1 MADNCIHL
9 RELQI
14 SERKL
19 RFLEWASTD
28 PTDSNSQM
36 SQDSI
41 PLFLG
46 ADVLSGCSIAV
57 SNLPR
62 MHAKFSRQGLAV
74 KVNFPTPLRLQGVH
88 GSARGVWFYSIQ
100 GLFRVCFEYY
110 NREEQLECLTK
121 LCSTWKM
128 RFSDPPLKQEI
139 EFGFQS
145 SPSNCLATPGRSRE
159 TTLAETSDSNE
170 NFKLSES
177 LCTQTVE
184 TSSLNSNLDSTCL
197 RMDNNYFI
205 TQNGRQYFEEIVRV
219 SKNEDQCEFNSL
231 LETTTRILKEF
242 EVQKSQKQNRLS
254 RVLLAISKCLGEEF
268 HKLQPE
274 INERVTEFKK
284 KHITSIDNLPPSSS
298 LVKELFPE
306 CMRVLLLSWMGSDN
320 RQNINSIIQ
329 VILELVNTSLVSGVA
344 HVLFSRLIRTDTV

>member
-9 RELQI
+9 REVQI

-28 PTDSNSQM
+28 PTDSNSQI

-110 NREEQLECLTK
+110 NREEQLECLK
-121 LCSTWKM
+121 QLCTTWKL
-128 RFSDPPLKQEI
+128 RFSDPPLQQEI
-139 EFGFQS
+139 EIGFQN
-145 SPSNCLATPGRSRE
+145 SPSKCLATPELSGESS
-159 TTLAETSDSNE
+159 LAETSESNDSFN
-170 NFKLSES
+170 LSES
-177 LCTQTVE
+177 RCTQTVE
-184 TSSLNSNLDSTCL
+184 TSTLNSNLIPTCSRL
-197 RMDNNYFI
+197 DNCFL
-205 TQNGRQYFEEIVRV
+205 TQNGKQYIEEIVRL
-219 SKNEDQCEFNSL
+219 SENEEQCEFSYL
-231 LETTTRILKEF
+231 LEITMRILKEF
-242 EVQKSQKQNRLS
+242 EFQKSQKQNNLS
-254 RVLLAISKCLGEEF
+254 RILLAISKCLGEEF
-268 HKLQPE
+268 HKLRPE
-274 INERVTEFKK
+274 INDRVTEFKK
-284 KHITSIDNLPPSSS
+284 KHITSIDNLPPSST

-306 CMRVLLLSWMGSDN
+306 CMRVLLLSWMESEN
-320 RQNINSIIQ
+320 RQNTDSIIQ

-344 HVLFSRLIRTDTV
+344 HVLYSRLIRTDTV

>member
-28 PTDSNSQM
+28 PTNSNSKE

-110 NREEQLECLTK
+110 KREEQLECLTQ
-121 LCSTWKM
+121 LCSTWKL

-139 EFGFQS
+139 EIGYQS
-145 SPSNCLATPGRSRE
+145 SPSKCLATPERSG
-159 TTLAETSDSNE
+159 ETSDSNE
-170 NFKLSES
+170 GFKLSENQF
-177 LCTQTVE
+177 TQTVDNNP
-184 TSSLNSNLDSTCL
+184 LNSNLDSTCL
-197 RMDNNYFI
+197 RPHNNYFT
-205 TQNGRQYFEEIVRV
+205 TQSGKQYFEEIVRV
-219 SKNEDQCEFNSL
+219 SKNVDQCEFNYF
-231 LETTTRILKEF
+231 LETATRILKEF
-242 EVQKSQKQNRLS
+242 EAQKSQKQNRLS

-284 KHITSIDNLPPSSS
+284 KHITSIDNLPSSS
-298 LVKELFPE
+298 TLVKELFPE

-320 RQNINSIIQ
+320 RQNIDSIIQ
-329 VILELVNTSLVSGVA
+329 VILELANTSLVSGVA
-344 HVLFSRLIRTDTV
+344 HVLYSRLIRTDTV